1 MRWLIDGYNVIRRDP
16 DLRAHEAESLE
27 AGRRAL
33 LVLVAHA
40 ARAGGD
46 RFTVVFDGAPASRS
60 APAAGQVEVSFSRPP
75 EKADDVLVRLAR
87 QLGAGSAV
95 VTSDRA
101 VRDAAGRA
109 GCAVI
114 GAEQF
119 LDALSA
125 APEPG
130 RSYGRPPTGQGEL
143 ADPAPTDEGDL
154 ADHATKDKRD
164 DVDPAP
170 KSGNP
175 RRLSKDAR
183 AAERALRRLRGS

>member
-1 MRWLIDGYNVIRRDP
+1 MRWLVDGYNVIRRDP

-27 AGRRAL
+27 AGRTAL
-33 LVLVAHA
+33 LRLVARA

-46 RFTVVFDGAPASRS
+46 RFTVVFDGAPASRP
-60 APAAGQVEVSFSRPP
+60 APAAGQLEVIFSRPP

-119 LDALSA
+119 LETVSA
-125 APEPG
+125 GPG
-130 RSYGRPPTGQGEL
+130 PPT
-143 ADPAPTDEGDL
+143 
-154 ADHATKDKRD
+154 ATSPPRKNRK
-164 DVDPAP
+164 
-170 KSGNP
+170 P
-175 RRLSKDAR
+175 RRPSKDAR
-183 AAERALRRLRGS
+183 PAERPLRRL

>member
-27 AGRRAL
+27 AGRTAL
-33 LVLVAHA
+33 LRLVAQA

-46 RFTVVFDGAPASRS
+46 RFTVVFDGAPASRP
-60 APAAGQVEVSFSRPP
+60 APAGGQVEVIFSRPP
-75 EKADDVLVRLAR
+75 EKADDVLARLAR

-119 LDALSA
+119 LEALSA
-125 APEPG
+125 ESEPRG
-130 RSYGRPPTGQGEL
+130 TYGRP
-143 ADPAPTDEGDL
+143 PTDEGDL
-154 ADHATKDKRD
+154 T
-164 DVDPAP
+164 DPATTDKDELADP
-170 KSGNP
+170 ARKSGNP

-183 AAERALRRLRGS
+183 AAERALRRLRGP

>member
-1 MRWLIDGYNVIRRDP
+1 LRWLIDGYNVMRRDP
-16 DLRAHEAESLE
+16 DLRAHEAESLQ
-27 AGRRAL
+27 AGRTAL
-33 LVLVAHA
+33 LRLVADA

-46 RFTVVFDGAPASRS
+46 RFTVVFDGAPASRP
-60 APAAGQVEVSFSRPP
+60 APAGGQLEVIFSRPP

-87 QLGAGSAV
+87 QLGAGAAV

-109 GCAVI
+109 GCAVVS
-114 GAEQF
+114 ADQF

-125 APEPG
+125 EA
-130 RSYGRPPTGQGEL
+130 EL
-143 ADPAPTDEGDL
+143 EDPAPTS
-154 ADHATKDKRD
+154 
-164 DVDPAP
+164 PPP

-183 AAERALRRLRGS
+183 AAQRALRRLRRA

>member
-27 AGRRAL
+27 AGRTAL
-33 LVLVAHA
+33 LRLVAEA

-46 RFTVVFDGAPASRS
+46 RFTVVFDGAPASRP
-60 APAAGQVEVSFSRPP
+60 APAGGQVEVTFSRPP

-114 GAEQF
+114 SAEQF

-125 APEPG
+125 DPEP
-130 RSYGRPPTGQGEL
+130 
-143 ADPAPTDEGDL
+143 PAGPS
-154 ADHATKDKRD
+154 
-164 DVDPAP
+164 PAR

-175 RRLSKDAR
+175 RRPSKDAR
-183 AAERALRRLRGS
+183 AAERALRRLRPRRA

>member
-27 AGRRAL
+27 AGRTAL
-33 LVLVAHA
+33 LRLVARI

-46 RFTVVFDGAPASRS
+46 RFTVVFDGAPASRP
-60 APAAGQVEVSFSRPP
+60 APAGGQLEVIFSRPP
-75 EKADDVLVRLAR
+75 EKADDVLARLAR

-119 LDALSA
+119 LEALSA

-130 RSYGRPPTGQGEL
+130 RSYSRPPTGQGEL
-143 ADPAPTDEGDL
+143 ADPATTDEGDL
-154 ADHATKDKRD
+154 T
-164 DVDPAP
+164 DPAATDKDELADP
-170 KSGNP
+170 ARKSGNP

-183 AAERALRRLRGS
+183 AAERALRRLRGP

>member
-1 MRWLIDGYNVIRRDP
+1 LRWLIDGYNVIRRDP
-16 DLRAHEAESLE
+16 DLRAHEAESLQ
-27 AGRRAL
+27 AGRTAL
-33 LVLVAHA
+33 LRLVADA

-46 RFTVVFDGAPASRS
+46 RFTVVFDGAPASRP
-60 APAAGQVEVSFSRPP
+60 APAGGQLEVIFSRPP

-87 QLGAGSAV
+87 QLGAGAAV

-109 GCAVI
+109 GCAVVS
-114 GAEQF
+114 ADQF

-125 APEPG
+125 EA
-130 RSYGRPPTGQGEL
+130 EL
-143 ADPAPTDEGDL
+143 EDPAPTS
-154 ADHATKDKRD
+154 
-164 DVDPAP
+164 PPP

-183 AAERALRRLRGS
+183 AAQRALRRLRRA

>member
-16 DLRAHEAESLE
+16 DLRAHEAESLQ
-27 AGRRAL
+27 AGRTAL
-33 LVLVAHA
+33 LRLVADA

-46 RFTVVFDGAPASRS
+46 RFTVVFDGAPASRP
-60 APAAGQVEVSFSRPP
+60 APAGGQLEVIFSRPP

-87 QLGAGSAV
+87 QLGAGAAV

-109 GCAVI
+109 GCAVVS
-114 GAEQF
+114 ADQF

-125 APEPG
+125 EA
-130 RSYGRPPTGQGEL
+130 EL
-143 ADPAPTDEGDL
+143 EDPAPTS
-154 ADHATKDKRD
+154 
-164 DVDPAP
+164 PPP

-183 AAERALRRLRGS
+183 AAQRALRRLRRA